1 VRELKKNIILI
12 VILGL
17 VLSACMATSQP
28 ELKPE
33 GKHNWIR
40 TNPGGGGAIA
50 TVGATASG
58 TILSASDLSGVYRS
72 FDGGKSWDVLGATQ
86 GLYETHIASFGF
98 HPTDGNIFFVG
109 SGWGIYKTTD
119 GGEHFSFVHKDG
131 YIEGIVIA
139 ASNPQIG
146 YMAYHEDW
154 DTYGSVYKTT
164 DGGDSWH
171 AVKGENL
178 PDNVRLVKLLVHP
191 KDENLVYAL
200 AGRTRWG
207 CSDPYL
213 FKSTDGGVNWQRVAK
228 KYSVLD
234 MDVDP
239 NDTKTLFV
247 STFET
252 KHCSKG
258 NIPEDDYL
266 LGDENTG
273 EFYKSVDGGNS
284 FVQLSEQT
292 GIISVAKDP
301 KTIRI
306 VEVLYPYDWNDNA
319 GTWETKDG
327 GKTWTHAGLVT
338 NWQPGWSSNQYFAFA
353 QSFNGFTK
361 TIKKDM
367 FNTERFYGSF
377 GQWAWSSVD
386 GGKVFKNI
394 STKEISPNHW
404 QSTGMDNINGH
415 AIEINEANP
424 DVIYMGAYDLGF
436 WTSRDRGKSW
446 KRTLPDFKK
455 YPKYVWSEGQGGN
468 VTSVISDPK
477 REGVVWAAF
486 HKEGFGNDDKFGEGT
501 TSAIFKSSNHA
512 DSWQLAN
519 TGLPDSIMF
528 YGLSLDKNSP
538 VNNRVLYL
546 TVNGDIYKSS
556 DDGNSWAMVLKNGG
570 LKFTAV
576 DNFDSNLVYAGGES
590 GFWRSSDAGK
600 TWQEAGPKEMRG
612 SFKGNFLP
620 TSDPWEGVFDIVSDP
635 NIKNRVYAIVYGK
648 NKGLYRSDDAAK
660 TWQHIYTND
669 YMRGVAVASENSEV
683 IYAGSTG
690 AYFSG
695 GYDKDYIGV
704 IYSRDGGKTWDF
716 ANDGMAWTYA
726 GKMDISNEARP
737 YIILWS
743 PGTGMQMA
751 EIPFSLK

>member
-1 VRELKKNIILI
+1 MKNRILL
-12 VILGL
+12 VLILGL
-17 VLSACMATSQP
+17 LLTACTATSQP
-28 ELKPE
+28 EIKPPT
-33 GKHNWIR
+33 GKHIWTR

-86 GLYETHIASFGF
+86 GLTETHIASFGF
-98 HPTDGNIFFVG
+98 HPTDGNTFFVG

-119 GGEHFSFVHKDG
+119 GGEHFKFVHKDG

-139 ASNPQIG
+139 PTNPQIG

-154 DTYGSVYKTT
+154 DTYGSVYKTS

-171 AVKGENL
+171 AVAGQNL

-213 FKSTDGGVNWQRVAK
+213 FKSVDGGVKWQRVAK
-228 KYSVLD
+228 GISVLD

-247 STFET
+247 SSFEA

-258 NIPEDDYL
+258 NIPEDDYI

-273 EFYKSVDGGNS
+273 EFYKSTDAGAS
-284 FVQLSEQT
+284 FKQIGEQT
-292 GIISVAKDP
+292 GIISVKDA

-319 GTWETKDG
+319 GTWETKDA
-327 GKTWTHAGLVT
+327 GKTWQHVGLVT
-338 NWQPGWSSNQYFAFA
+338 NWQRGWVSNQYFAFA
-353 QSFNGFTK
+353 QSFNGLTK
-361 TIKKDM
+361 TIKKDL
-367 FNTERFYGSF
+367 FNPERFYGSF
-377 GQWAWSSVD
+377 GQWAWSSLD
-386 GGKVFKNI
+386 AGKTFKNI
-394 STKEISPNHW
+394 STKEISPEHW
-404 QSTGMDNINGH
+404 QSTGMDNLNGH
-415 AIEINEANP
+415 AIEISEANP
-424 DVIYMGAYDLGF
+424 DVIYMGSYDLGF

-446 KRTLPDFKK
+446 KRTLPDHKK

-468 VTSVISDPK
+468 VTAVISDPK
-477 REGVVWAAF
+477 RAGVVWAAF
-486 HKEGFGNDDKFGEGT
+486 HRDGIGNDDSSEYIKNND
-501 TSAIFKSSNHA
+501 SAIFKTGDYA
-512 DSWQLAN
+512 ESWQKAN
-519 TGLPDSIMF
+519 NGLPATIMY
-528 YGLSLDKNSP
+528 YGLSLDRNSP

-546 TVNGDIYKSS
+546 TVNGDVYKSVN
-556 DDGNSWAMVLKNGG
+556 DGNSWSQILKNGG

-576 DNFDSNLVYAGGES
+576 DNFDGNLVYAGGES
-590 GFWRSSDAGK
+590 GFWRSTDAGK
-600 TWQEAGPKEMRG
+600 TWLEVGLPEMRG
-612 SFKGNFLP
+612 SFVGNFLP
-620 TSDPWEGVFDIVSDP
+620 THDPWEGVFDIVSDP
-635 NIKNRVYAIVYGK
+635 SVKNRVYAIVYGK
-648 NKGLYRSDDAAK
+648 GKGLYRSDDAGK
-660 TWQHIYTND
+660 TWQHIYSND
-669 YMRGVAVASENSEV
+669 YMRGVAIAPTNSDIV
-683 IYAGSTG
+683 YAGSTG

-695 GYDKDYIGV
+695 GYDKDYLGV

-726 GKMDISNEARP
+726 GKMDISGDNKP

-751 EIPFSLK
+751 DLPFKVK